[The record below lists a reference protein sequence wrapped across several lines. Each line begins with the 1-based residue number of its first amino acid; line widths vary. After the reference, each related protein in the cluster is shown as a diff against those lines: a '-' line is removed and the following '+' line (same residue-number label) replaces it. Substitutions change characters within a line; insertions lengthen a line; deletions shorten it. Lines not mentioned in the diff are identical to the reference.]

1 MSLGP
6 AILQGVD
13 QIAEI
18 YLGLK
23 GKGLSH
29 DQALDLIERVMRVHQ
44 ETVARLMQ
52 AAKVPQA

>member
-44 ETVARLMQ
+44 DTVARILDKKKD
-52 AAKVPQA
+52 A

>member
-29 DQALDLIERVMRVHQ
+29 EQALDLIERVVRVH
-44 ETVARLMQ
+44 MQ
-52 AAKVPQA
+52 VTAGKAPQA